1 MTKRNR
7 IKGQTMIYKT
17 LQGKLNIEQQ
27 ETHKS
32 PGWSHVLRKGG
43 ISRSTIDTR
52 RVTIKRHIFCNGISF
67 SHL

>member
-27 ETHKS
+27 ETNKGA
-32 PGWSHVLRKGG
+32 GWSDVLRKGKY
-43 ISRSTIDTR
+43 IPF
-52 RVTIKRHIFCNGISF
+52 HY
-67 SHL
+67 

>member
-27 ETHKS
+27 ETNKA
-32 PGWSHVLRKGG
+32 RGG
-43 ISRSTIDTR
+43 LMYSGRVSISRSTIDTR
-52 RVTIKRHIFCNGISF
+52 RVTIKRHIICNGISF